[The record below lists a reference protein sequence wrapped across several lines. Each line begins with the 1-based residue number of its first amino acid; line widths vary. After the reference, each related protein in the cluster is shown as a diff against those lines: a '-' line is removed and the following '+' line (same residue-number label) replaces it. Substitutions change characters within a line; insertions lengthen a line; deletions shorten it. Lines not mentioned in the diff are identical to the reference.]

1 MNRWIA
7 PALVVALLGVWLAWP
22 AAPPVAL
29 HPGGVAPAFHL
40 KPGTAY
46 RYRLVLQ
53 GEKSLSAPTG
63 EALAGRIDFDVE
75 VELRAYRSGEV
86 GLRFGALR
94 THALVL
100 LDQPVLADA
109 ATAAEVLGGREAR
122 LTLNG
127 QGVLTGLRFE
137 AADPATFKHL
147 AQLVAQEM
155 AVTVQAGGS
164 AWAAREV
171 NQHGVADSR
180 YQVVGEDAAGVHI
193 RRVRSAYHEL
203 LGQPVDADAVVQGEA
218 ELTLAPA
225 GHVVRLKASEH
236 AQASEHFWLDGR
248 VLLELIET
256 AAFLDD
262 SPRLVQGEVQVPGEV
277 QVSEAALRKAMEARA
292 AGLTAAD
299 LLAGLATVDAGGAL
313 ADRNRWLWRASG
325 LLRLQPALADEL
337 AARFVEPEMGHAGRA
352 LTLDL
357 LVSVGHARAQAAV
370 RRALTEADLSGDPQA
385 TTLYNRLGFI
395 ERPEPATVD
404 LVAARLAEATG
415 EDRVAWAYTLG
426 AVAGHEADPAR
437 ARALAQPLV
446 EDLAVAE
453 TPEAR
458 RHLLRALGNAG
469 QVAQVPVIARH
480 MGDPDPHVR
489 KAVAGALRKC
499 DDPESAALLGTL
511 LVDEDPDVQQAA
523 ARALGR
529 RPLDPGHLSGF
540 AEAIEGGR
548 IQETAWPEL
557 LDALNRNRQVD
568 PDARRAVLEAM
579 LARPIQH
586 PGLRARLRSLLAG

>member
-426 AVAGHEADPAR
+426 AVAGHEADLAR